1 MAKKASTTTSKK
13 TSPNGQVEGRVVPV
27 GDIRHPAAKRKNNPP
42 AKIASEGTVPVI
54 AKAEYAYNPHL
65 PPVLRFDQR
74 GGPDTLPDLIAE
86 AGSRPLT
93 PEEQRLLAEA
103 LRKNEPWLEWT
114 GKRERLAF
122 TVDPVALHIHE
133 RVSAQA
139 ILKVAAR
146 QDASK
151 FLFAD
156 PEQEYHQAVQ
166 FYRHDVD
173 WSNRLILGDSLQ
185 DRKSVV

>member
-133 RVSAQA
+133 RVSRVLGAAGGAWPRSWYQPPATGRGRTPVHLPNPGSVNQRTA
-139 ILKVAAR
+139 IAN
-146 QDASK
+146 
-151 FLFAD
+151 
-156 PEQEYHQAVQ
+156 PT
-166 FYRHDVD
+166 
-173 WSNRLILGDSLQ
+173 GGPDST
-185 DRKSVV
+185 V